1 MSKTYQTLISLMPS
15 MLITMSLTAAMT
27 SLLMQIDTTI
37 MITTIEV
44 VYIVVSVIC
53 MKMFEEEQ
61 D

>member
-1 MSKTYQTLISLMPS
+1 MLS
-15 MLITMSLTAAMT
+15 MLITISLTAAMT

-37 MITTIEV
+37 MITTIAV

>member
-1 MSKTYQTLISLMPS
+1 MSKTYQTLISLMLS

-37 MITTIEV
+37 MIATIAV